1 MPDRDETTELGGGGT
16 AEDGAESEFKVQDRR
31 HWAREDRED
40 EDPEETVSTRPTVVD
55 EYEERARAAEAR
67 LQEYIAAFKEA
78 QAEQDAFRE
87 RIGKDVDRRV
97 ALQFAELISELLLSV
112 DDLELALAHVEQ
124 VPEAK
129 PLAEGV
135 ALARDRFL
143 ASLERHGV
151 EKVDPEGEEFDPN
164 TSEAVRVDPVDEAD
178 RDGRVTETVRPG
190 YRLGDHVVRPA
201 RVAVGRRK

>member
-1 MPDRDETTELGGGGT
+1 MPERDETTELGG
-16 AEDGAESEFKVQDRR
+16 AQADDEGAESPFKVQDRR
-31 HWAREDRED
+31 HWAREDRGD
-40 EDPEETVSTRPTVVD
+40 EEPEETPSTRPTFVE

-78 QAEQDAFRE
+78 QAEHDAFRE

-112 DDLELALAHVEQ
+112 DDLELALEHVEQ

-151 EKVDPEGEEFDPN
+151 EKFDPTGEEFDPN
-164 TSEAVRVDPVDEAD
+164 ISEAVRVDPVDEVE
-178 RDGRVTETVRPG
+178 RDGKVTETVRPG

>member
-1 MPDRDETTELGGGGT
+1 VPDRDETTELGGGRS
-16 AEDGAESEFKVQDRR
+16 AEGDAGSAFKVQDKR
-31 HWAREDRED
+31 HWAREDREGEEPD
-40 EDPEETVSTRPTVVD
+40 ESVSTRPTVVD
-55 EYEERARAAEAR
+55 EYERRAEAAEAR

-87 RIGKDVDRRV
+87 RMGKDIDRRV
-97 ALQFAELISELLLSV
+97 ALQFAELISDLLLSL
-112 DDLELALAHVEQ
+112 DDLDLALAHVEQ

-135 ALARDRFL
+135 ALARNRFL

-151 EKVDPEGEEFDPN
+151 EKVDPEGEAFDPN
-164 TSEAVRVDPVDEAD
+164 TSEAVRVDPVDEAE
-178 RDGRVTETVRPG
+178 RDGKVTETLRPG
-190 YRLGDHVVRPA
+190 YRLADLVVRPA